1 MDERGNGDGFIH
13 PNGQIDRRRLL
24 QAMGAVGLGI
34 VTVPGIV
41 RPAAA
46 ADRLTVLTWSGYDID
61 EVSPEFVG
69 KHGKPDYAL
78 MGSDEEGFQKMRA
91 GFKPDLASHNSY
103 MIGRLHDAGLIKP
116 IDTSRL
122 THWNDVYPEIR
133 DVEKLDGQAWMAPF
147 SWGNTSVLYRKDM
160 VELKEDSY
168 SLLWD
173 ERYAGRIAARDAVE
187 ASVVAAGLYTGA
199 ADPWNM
205 TDAELA
211 VVKDALLKQKPLV
224 RFYWTSQTELE
235 QSFASGEVVAAL
247 GWNSSVASLQKQ
259 GIDMVFMR
267 PKEGMITWT
276 DGLVLLKD
284 HPAPEELAYDFMNSY
299 MSPEVGRYL
308 IETFGYGSA
317 NAKAFDGVKP
327 EALAQLGITDP
338 AGVVA
343 TSRFAKEIS
352 ADIRQKYQDVWDT
365 VKFSG

>member
-1 MDERGNGDGFIH
+1 MEDKNGNAFKSDG
-13 PNGQIDRRRLL
+13 GQIDRRYLL

-34 VTVPGIV
+34 VAMPGFT
-41 RPAAA
+41 RSAAA
-46 ADRLTVLTWSGYDID
+46 ADQLTVLTWSGYDISEITPD
-61 EVSPEFVG
+61 YFT

-78 MGSDEEGFQKMRA
+78 MGSDEEGFQKMRG

-103 MIGRLHDAGLIKP
+103 MIGRLHEAGLIKP

-122 THWNDVYPEIR
+122 IHWNDIYPQIR

-147 SWGNTSVLYRKDM
+147 SWGNTSVLYRKDL

-205 TDAELA
+205 TDAELT

-224 RFYWTSQTELE
+224 RFYWSSQTELE

-247 GWNSSVASLQKQ
+247 GWNSSAASLKKQ

-284 HPAPEELAYDFMNSY
+284 HPAPEDLAYDFMNSY

-317 NAKAFDGVKP
+317 NAKGFEGVKP
-327 EALAQLGITDP
+327 EALDQLGISDP
-338 AGVVA
+338 AAVVA
-343 TSRFAKEIS
+343 QSKFAKEIKS
-352 ADIRQKYQDVWDT
+352 DIRQKYQDLWDT